1 MIRIEVLG
9 RDAGAEAYRVRAH
22 LGAGPR
28 QALVPECLMDGLC
41 PGGRPGHQEAY
52 EWIAAHRAG
61 FAAAVSARLE
71 GRVPRAPWD
80 LIALA
85 GEDGRDGG

>member
-22 LGAGPR
+22 LGAGLR
-28 QALVPECLMDGLC
+28 QALVPECLMHGQR
-41 PGGRPGHQEAY
+41 PGGRPGHHEAY
-52 EWIAAHRAG
+52 EWIAAHRTEI
-61 FAAAVSARLE
+61 AAAVSARLD
-71 GRVPRAPWD
+71 GRVPRAPWH